1 MLKYRVLTA
10 LVLIPLT
17 LAVLFYAPPP
27 AFCILTALI
36 SLGAAWEW
44 TNLMQLKSNTAR
56 WLYLGIMLIFM
67 IYTAIA
73 IAIPYLLL
81 FSFIWWMFTIYL
93 IYFYPRKA
101 KWWHKNVI
109 YRGLMGIF
117 VIIPC
122 WAAINFIRIQDDGVY
137 ALLYLFVLIW
147 GADSAAYFIG
157 KKWGRTKLAPA
168 VSPGKT
174 LQGLIG
180 AIVASI
186 IIAILAAWLGKLPK
200 ETWAWGLFL
209 SLLTVLFSIVGD
221 LFESMLKREAGL
233 KDSGKLLPGHG
244 GLLDR
249 IDSLTAAAPI
259 FALGGLVLSALIS

>member
-1 MLKYRVLTA
+1 MLKYRILTA
-10 LVLIPLT
+10 LVLIPIT
-17 LAVLFYAPPP
+17 IFVLFYAPPP

-44 TNLMQLKSNTAR
+44 TNLMELKKNTAR
-56 WLYLGIMLIFM
+56 WLYLSIMLLLM
-67 IYTAIA
+67 IYIA
-73 IAIPYLLL
+73 IEIPIPYLLV
-81 FSFIWWMFTIYL
+81 FAFVWWVFTIYL
-93 IYFYPRKA
+93 IYLYPRGRE
-101 KWWHKNVI
+101 WWHKNII

-122 WAAINFIRIQDDGVY
+122 WGAINFIRIQDDGVY

-157 KKWGRTKLAPA
+157 KKWGKNKLAPA

-174 LQGLIG
+174 IQGLIG
-180 AIVASI
+180 AMLASI
-186 IIAILAAWLGKLPK
+186 IIAVLAAWLGRLPK
-200 ETWAWGLFL
+200 ETWAWGLVL

-259 FALGGLVLSALIS
+259 FALGGLLLSGYLT